1 MRIDSMR
8 IDNRRRSRRET
19 TESTAMTSLTTSP
32 DDRDRR
38 AALPTGGSAPAL
50 GHLSVRE
57 RDGRWDTA
65 TASGA
70 AGTRRHRSTG
80 HMAEGAGWFSLL
92 AAAGEWVT
100 WSLSLSAF
108 WLVFTVAG
116 GVLLGVAPASVAA
129 ATLVRERT
137 LGRHDRVWRD
147 GARFWV
153 REFPGSQ
160 AAVLP
165 LVLVT
170 ATLAANYVWF
180 SAQGQ
185 GATGARLVTLP
196 ALALAATALAWTAP
210 LVAHY
215 TVSPWRVTFL
225 ALRLTLARPACGVLL
240 AFVAIAMAY
249 AVLSVPVVAVV
260 AVGAW
265 WTVSTWLCLRFF
277 DDNEERRG
285 DPPSAGPLRTLPTH
299 PLNVS

>member
-1 MRIDSMR
+1 
-8 IDNRRRSRRET
+8 
-19 TESTAMTSLTTSP
+19 
-32 DDRDRR
+32 
-38 AALPTGGSAPAL
+38 
-50 GHLSVRE
+50 
-57 RDGRWDTA
+57 
-65 TASGA
+65 
-70 AGTRRHRSTG
+70 
-80 HMAEGAGWFSLL
+80 MAEGAGWFSLL